1 MRNERRRADEP
12 LMTIRFDR
20 PVSHAA
26 HASRLVAAFALVLCV
41 LVLLGH
47 RFGPLETPYFVLFL
61 LISAAIAAI
70 AVVLSSIGFVQLWQ
84 RGAEGGV
91 SAFKALVYAALPLAL
106 VGYGMERYVTSPDIH
121 DVSTDL
127 ADAPA
132 WLVSPHAAQIWLSHD
147 EVSTRDR
154 QMQAD
159 AYPALTGRRY
169 EGAMDRVLEAARAVA
184 RDNGIRITKVDGA
197 SNTEPDVDTKRTR
210 RAKPRP
216 ADESAVTDAPD
227 IVPIPTPR
235 PATEDEV
242 ASLIQQNLDVTLQG
256 EKRTAILGLRFDVVI
271 RLREEAE
278 TTLVDIRVAS
288 RYGPHDL
295 GLSAGIA
302 EAYLKALDA
311 ELLGISGG

>member
-1 MRNERRRADEP
+1 MRPADEP

-26 HASRLVAAFALVLCV
+26 RASRLVAAFALVLCV
-41 LVLLGH
+41 VVLIGH

-61 LISAAIAAI
+61 LISAIIAAI
-70 AVVLSSIGFVQLWQ
+70 AVLLAALGFVQLWQ
-84 RGAEGGV
+84 RGAEGGT
-91 SAFKALVYAALPLAL
+91 SASKALVYAVLPLAL
-106 VGYGMERYVTSPDIH
+106 VGFGIERYVTRPQIY

-127 ADAPA
+127 VDAPA
-132 WLVSPHAAQIWLSHD
+132 WLVPPHAAQIWLEHD
-147 EVSTRDR
+147 EFITTGERD
-154 QMQAD
+154 MQAA

-184 RDNGIRITKVDGA
+184 RENGIRITKVDGTE
-197 SNTEPDVDTKRTR
+197 NEPDVSAKPAKRTR
-210 RAKPRP
+210 PPVA
-216 ADESAVTDAPD
+216 ADVAVGDAPEV
-227 IVPIPTPR
+227 VPIPTPR
-235 PATEDEV
+235 PEVEDEV
-242 ASLIQQNLDVTLQG
+242 ASLIRQNADVTLQG
-256 EKRTAILGLRFDVVI
+256 EKRTSILGLRFDVVI

-288 RYGPHDL
+288 RYGPNDL
-295 GLSAGIA
+295 GMSAGIA

>member
-1 MRNERRRADEP
+1 
-12 LMTIRFDR
+12 
-20 PVSHAA
+20 
-26 HASRLVAAFALVLCV
+26 
-41 LVLLGH
+41 
-47 RFGPLETPYFVLFL
+47 
-61 LISAAIAAI
+61 
-70 AVVLSSIGFVQLWQ
+70 
-84 RGAEGGV
+84 
-91 SAFKALVYAALPLAL
+91 
-106 VGYGMERYVTSPDIH
+106 
-121 DVSTDL
+121 
-127 ADAPA
+127 
-132 WLVSPHAAQIWLSHD
+132 
-147 EVSTRDR
+147 
-154 QMQAD
+154 MQAD

>member
-1 MRNERRRADEP
+1 
-12 LMTIRFDR
+12 MTIRFDR

-26 HASRLVAAFALVLCV
+26 RASRLVAAFALVLCIV
-41 LVLLGH
+41 VLLGH

-61 LISAAIAAI
+61 LISAVVAAL
-70 AVVLSSIGFVQLWQ
+70 AVLLALAGLMQLWQ

-106 VGYGMERYVTSPDIH
+106 VGYGVERYVTRPAIY

-127 ADAPA
+127 ADAPP
-132 WLVSPHAAQIWLSHD
+132 WLVPPHAEQIWLPHD
-147 EVSTRDR
+147 QNISASVRE
-154 QMQAD
+154 MQAE

-169 EGAMDRVLEAARAVA
+169 EGAMDRVLEAAREVA
-184 RDNGIRITKVDGA
+184 KENGIRITKVDGA
-197 SNTEPDVDTKRTR
+197 ANDEPE
-210 RAKPRP
+210 AKPAKRVKP
-216 ADESAVTDAPD
+216 RATDESGVSDAPD

-235 PATEDEV
+235 PAVEDEV
-242 ASLIQQNLDVTLQG
+242 ASLIQQNSDVTLQG
-256 EKRTAILGLRFDVVI
+256 EKRTTILGLHFDVVI

-311 ELLGISGG
+311 ELMGISGG